1 MSVQLRDAHTPRAPA
16 RAARPA
22 RARARNGPRAGHGD
36 GRRLSGFLVLSIVGF
51 LMFTL
56 LPTIG
61 SLVMSLFN
69 WPIFGDGR
77 FVGLANFVQIFE
89 NDPVFRRVLLNTLI
103 FVLAYLPLNILLS
116 LGLAAWISPRI
127 RLRGLY
133 RLLFFLPAVT
143 PMVANSVVWQLIF
156 TPRGVADW
164 LWTSVIGGQAPNF
177 LGSVNWAMAAVVIC
191 SVWQGFGYNMLVFS
205 AGIDA
210 VPQSLLEAAVVDGA
224 GPVRRFT
231 RIVLPLLT
239 PYIFFGV
246 VLTIITSL
254 QVFVQPYILTG
265 GGPGVTTET
274 AVLYLFRTAF
284 QYYQLGVAAA
294 VAWVLFLI
302 IMIFTAIQFLAQRRW
317 VHYET

>member
-1 MSVQLRDAHTPRAPA
+1 MTISARTASLAGSRARPRQRTRDRAPNTPRPG
-16 RAARPA
+16 R
-22 RARARNGPRAGHGD
+22 GD
-36 GRRLSGFLVLSIVGF
+36 GRSASGFLALSIAGF
-51 LMFTL
+51 LIFTL

-69 WPIFGDGR
+69 WPLFGSR
-77 FVGLANFVQIFE
+77 TFVGLGNFVQIFQT
-89 NDPVFRRVLLNTLI
+89 DPVFRRVLLNTLI
-103 FVLAYLPLNILLS
+103 FVVTYLPLNILIS

-127 RLRGLY
+127 RFRGLY

-164 LWTSVIGGQAPNF
+164 LWTSVTGGQPPNF
-177 LGSVNWAMAAVVIC
+177 LGSTNWAMAAVVIL

-210 VPQSLLEAAVVDGA
+210 VPSSLLEAATVDGA
-224 GPVRRFT
+224 GQIRRFT

-239 PYIFFGV
+239 PYIFFAV
-246 VLTIITSL
+246 VLTTITSL

-265 GGPGVTTET
+265 GGPGVSTET

-284 QYYQLGVAAA
+284 QFYQLGVAAA
-294 VAWVLFLI
+294 VAWILFLI
-302 IMIFTAIQFLAQRRW
+302 IMVFTAVQFSAQRRW
-317 VHYET
+317 VHYGT